1 MANLVPSRNNRNR
14 GAVTPFDLMRNFFS
28 DPFFGDLGL
37 PSLMSAGAIRADVRD
52 NGNEYLIEADLPGVN
67 RENINLDVHN
77 NVLTIRV
84 NEELERKDEREDYIY
99 RERRMGSTSRS
110 FALDNVHEEGIKA
123 EYRDGVLTV
132 HLPKE
137 ESVKPSA
144 RRIDIQ

>member
-1 MANLVPSRNNRNR
+1 MANLVPSRNNRSR
-14 GAVTPFDLMRNFFS
+14 GAVTPFDLMRSLFN
-28 DPFFGDLGL
+28 DPFFGDLGFPAL
-37 PSLMSAGAIRADVRD
+37 TTAGAIRADVRD

-67 RENINLDVHN
+67 RENINLDVNN

-84 NEELERKDEREDYIY
+84 NEEFERKDEREDYIY

-110 FALDNVHEEGIKA
+110 FALDNVREDGIKA

-137 ESVKPSA
+137 ENVKPSA